1 MKIKKKITSLSKYVS
16 LVETTV
22 FFKKKRDVFH
32 SFKQNDYVSI
42 LARTKSKNFLL
53 VKQFRPAINKFTL
66 EIPGGLVDIG
76 EKPLTA
82 AKRELKEE
90 TGYEAKHIIYLGSFF
105 ADVGRLENK
114 IHCYYAKNAIT
125 TKNFKKEEN
134 LKIIKVNA
142 NNFCKLIKKNKI
154 SHFLHVGIIG
164 LAKLKNLIN
173 LKI

>member
-1 MKIKKKITSLSKYVS
+1 MKTKKKLIKLSKYVS

-22 FFKKKRDVFH
+22 FFKKKREIFH
-32 SFKQNDYVSI
+32 SFRQNDYVSI
-42 LARTKSKNFLL
+42 LTRTKSKNFLL
-53 VKQFRPAINKFTL
+53 VKQFRPAIKKFTL
-66 EIPGGLVDIG
+66 EIPGGLVDKG
-76 EKPLTA
+76 EKPLAA

-114 IHCYYAKNAIT
+114 IHCYYAKNAIF

-134 LKIIKVNA
+134 LKTIEVDA
-142 NNFCKLIKKNKI
+142 DNFCKLIKKNKI
-154 SHFLHVGIIG
+154 FHFLHIGIIG
-164 LAKLKNLIN
+164 LVKLKNLIN